1 MRQLEKIEILEIN
14 SDSAASEYERMDREI
29 DLENAIIE
37 RINETVTDENQE
49 EKKMKKFSRLEQK
62 MEVQPR
68 QYQMAEQLI
77 EI

>member
-1 MRQLEKIEILEIN
+1 
-14 SDSAASEYERMDREI
+14 MDREI

-68 QYQMAEQLI
+68 QYQMAE
-77 EI
+77 